1 MHRFHLVAL
10 QVSAVSVLAVALWGC
25 GGGGGGSAPQ
35 NNATVA
41 PLASPMS
48 EVQKEIAALPL
59 SQAAPIPRG
68 MNCKGNVVWV
78 NVNTKSYHRQGDPYF
93 GRTKHGEYMCEA
105 AADAA
110 GYHLA
115 GSHHASSNS
124 SSGDNSGSMNGMS
137 NMSNMPGMSNGST
150 SGSST
155 HHHHRSSSSNGN

>member
-1 MHRFHLVAL
+1 MHRFHSLAL
-10 QVSAVSVLAVALWGC
+10 EVSAAGVLAIALAAC
-25 GGGGGGSAPQ
+25 GGGGGSAPQ

-68 MNCKGNVVWV
+68 MHCKGDVVWV

-115 GSHHASSNS
+115 GSHHTSSS
-124 SSGDNSGSMNGMS
+124 SSGANSGSTNDMS
-137 NMSNMPGMSNGST
+137 NMSNMSNGST
-150 SGSST
+150 SGSSA
-155 HHHHRSSSSNGN
+155 HHHHHTSSSSGN